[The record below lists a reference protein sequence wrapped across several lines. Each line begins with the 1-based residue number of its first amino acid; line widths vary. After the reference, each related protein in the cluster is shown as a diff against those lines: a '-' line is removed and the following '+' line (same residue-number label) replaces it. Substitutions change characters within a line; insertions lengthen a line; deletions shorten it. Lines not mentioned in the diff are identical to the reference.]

1 MLKRQLITVIK
12 ANERVMKTSMTGNVK
27 FIDGPKFIFHPLSKV
42 TNLKLIIASP
52 TNYIKIVKNTGQS
65 EFIKGPVAIFENL
78 LEHKSIECEP
88 MLDVK
93 HNESLCVYSY
103 NKNGIIENNVLQGP
117 CKYVPTSSDF
127 KFEEIKH
134 ITIPENQYLRIEYI
148 DGKIEHLKGPNIFS
162 NDKRYIKNVELCFPI
177 YIESN
182 ELIVTHSVN
191 KETNTLTRN
200 IIKGKHYYIPNSNET
215 VHKFSW
221 SGTKFGSKFHTKVSN
236 QLNFTVLR
244 DMPQQTYYDIV
255 DVRTADH
262 VLINIKMLLFFE
274 IVNIEKM
281 IDKTNDP
288 ICNVTTET
296 SSCIMKIISNMTFD
310 EFKSNIKNM
319 NDVKLYSN
327 LQNLEEQL
335 GIRVNKVNML
345 GYDAPEILQKIHND
359 ALQEKTKIELTKEII
374 QSEEANKTFQLKEE
388 SKRNQSLIDLQME
401 KTKAEIEQLRQK
413 QNFELEKSQQ
423 CTNSEIEKLSKLK
436 NIGVDISTYLSKADK
451 SIEIKSSSPSN
462 LLINPLN

>member
-1 MLKRQLITVIK
+1 
-12 ANERVMKTSMTGNVK
+12 
-27 FIDGPKFIFHPLSKV
+27 
-42 TNLKLIIASP
+42 
-52 TNYIKIVKNTGQS
+52 
-65 EFIKGPVAIFENL
+65 
-78 LEHKSIECEP
+78 
-88 MLDVK
+88 
-93 HNESLCVYSY
+93 
-103 NKNGIIENNVLQGP
+103 
-117 CKYVPTSSDF
+117 
-127 KFEEIKH
+127 
-134 ITIPENQYLRIEYI
+134 
-148 DGKIEHLKGPNIFS
+148 
-162 NDKRYIKNVELCFPI
+162 
-177 YIESN
+177 
-182 ELIVTHSVN
+182 
-191 KETNTLTRN
+191 
-200 IIKGKHYYIPNSNET
+200 
-215 VHKFSW
+215 
-221 SGTKFGSKFHTKVSN
+221 
-236 QLNFTVLR
+236 
-244 DMPQQTYYDIV
+244 
-255 DVRTADH
+255 
-262 VLINIKMLLFFE
+262 
-274 IVNIEKM
+274 M